1 MLCRITDM
9 HSKEVI
15 NVCDG
20 TGLGCVDDVEVDT
33 CTAQLVAIVIHGRPK
48 CMGLMG
54 HEDDIVIGW
63 KEIEVIGEETIL
75 DNHTMPCCEPPQMQK
90 TGRYHGRHL
99 RWPLKG
105 EGHDVP
111 PLSIPIYTLNMPPPA
126 WTAATIS
133 RKFSRL
139 TVLGMEWSDEKM

>member
-20 TGLGCVDDVEVDT
+20 TRLGCVDDVEVDT

-75 DNHTMPCCEPPQMQK
+75 VNHTMPCCEPRKCKKRGGIMDGISG
-90 TGRYHGRHL
+90 GR
-99 RWPLKG
+99 
-105 EGHDVP
+105 
-111 PLSIPIYTLNMPPPA
+111 
-126 WTAATIS
+126 
-133 RKFSRL
+133 
-139 TVLGMEWSDEKM
+139 

>member
-20 TGLGCVDDVEVDT
+20 TRLGCVDD
-33 CTAQLVAIVIHGRPK
+33 GRPK

-75 DNHTMPCCEPPQMQK
+75 VNHTMPCCEPRKCKKRGGIMDGIFG
-90 TGRYHGRHL
+90 GR
-99 RWPLKG
+99 
-105 EGHDVP
+105 
-111 PLSIPIYTLNMPPPA
+111 
-126 WTAATIS
+126 
-133 RKFSRL
+133 
-139 TVLGMEWSDEKM
+139 